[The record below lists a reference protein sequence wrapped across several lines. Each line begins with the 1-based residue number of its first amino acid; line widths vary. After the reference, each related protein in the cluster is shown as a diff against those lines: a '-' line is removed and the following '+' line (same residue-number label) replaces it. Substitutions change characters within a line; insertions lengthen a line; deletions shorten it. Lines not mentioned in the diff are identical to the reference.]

1 MSTTISFGRDNL
13 RKRGT
18 MLAYIFANEDCGS
31 FVYSSVTIVVLTC
44 YKDVMEV
51 VKCRKKVNMTFW
63 RQHYERLIGVSLPPS
78 LTDCRWPLPN
88 CCVWYPLSPS
98 HATCVNGT
106 FFILIPFLY
115 PSHSPVIENIQVR
128 YDTKYIFYFTWRNIK
143 KTSRFPTTSV
153 QESSSRWAGSKDL
166 LLRQCLSAGT

>member
-51 VKCRKKVNMTFW
+51 VKEDKYDFLKTALRKANW
-63 RQHYERLIGVSLPPS
+63 
-78 LTDCRWPLPN
+78 C
-88 CCVWYPLSPS
+88 
-98 HATCVNGT
+98 
-106 FFILIPFLY
+106 
-115 PSHSPVIENIQVR
+115 
-128 YDTKYIFYFTWRNIK
+128 IFT
-143 KTSRFPTTSV
+143 P
-153 QESSSRWAGSKDL
+153 
-166 LLRQCLSAGT
+166 